1 MEAEELGKWIREITD
16 YTIEIAAKCRDYETI
31 MSIQNKSISALAQ
44 RVINLEKENEKI
56 RKEME
61 QISLLN

>member
-1 MEAEELGKWIREITD
+1 MEPGELGRWIREITD
-16 YTIEIAAKCRDYETI
+16 YTIEIAAKCRDYEAI